1 MVEKRQGVVGVK
13 EGETVLRARMRERER
28 RRGGVRGG
36 GGNCGLNGRTRTR
49 RG

>member
-28 RRGGVRGG
+28 EDGAG
-36 GGNCGLNGRTRTR
+36 
-49 RG
+49 